1 MSHSFYHA
9 TSSANAFGGCA
20 DDYISIHEWFDR
32 GRGGTNSLLH
42 RALAHH
48 TQGIADAVALFG
60 STITNSQGRRVPVSL
75 IGEQHVREDL
85 GMVPDL
91 STYIE
96 LMTVPRWC
104 SRQAHL
110 LHSRI
115 HDVVDTSEL
124 ETTNE
129 EEEEV
134 QQQQQG

>member
-1 MSHSFYHA
+1 MSNSFYHA
-9 TSSANAFGGCA
+9 VSSSKAFGGEP
-20 DDYISIHEWFDR
+20 DDYIAIHAWFDR
-32 GRGGTNSLLH
+32 GRSGTNSLLH

-110 LHSRI
+110 LHSRL

-124 ETTNE
+124 ASVNND
-129 EEEEV
+129 
-134 QQQQQG
+134 